1 MENYSDI
8 NNIYVQQFGL
18 NPPVRVCVALGDN
31 NLPTG
36 IQSIYF
42 ILNSIFGLMV
52 LGYLLEL
59 LDSRAAANVIIRIQ
73 YKSTSV
79 CIHRI

>member
-1 MENYSDI
+1 MENYAEI

-42 ILNSIFGLMV
+42 VLKTILG
-52 LGYLLEL
+52 
-59 LDSRAAANVIIRIQ
+59 
-73 YKSTSV
+73 
-79 CIHRI
+79 

>member
-1 MENYSDI
+1 MENYAEI

-42 ILNSIFGLMV
+42 VLNSIFGLMV
-52 LGYLLEL
+52 LAYILP
-59 LDSRAAANVIIRIQ
+59 SVFIRAPRF
-73 YKSTSV
+73 
-79 CIHRI
+79 

>member
-1 MENYSDI
+1 MENYAEI

-42 ILNSIFGLMV
+42 VLNSIFGLMV
-52 LGYLLEL
+52 LGYILP
-59 LDSRAAANVIIRIQ
+59 SVFIRAPRF
-73 YKSTSV
+73 
-79 CIHRI
+79 